1 MTADLLERTTSA
13 PPSRRPPTSRASEV
27 AVQARP
33 LATPAAAAI
42 ATGGSLWLVG
52 DLMADPGP
60 THLAATALASGL
72 LATSVLRERSNQRLA
87 LVKVLTRTISPHAG
101 ESKIRARRWEGRWV
115 GTPGRLDISYD
126 PRVDSAGEW
135 PGKVIKAINTRLQRE
150 YRLISHDPRRHRLV
164 LGLLPPRPTPE
175 EQPVPELASR
185 LEELV
190 RALFGEGAKHSATWD
205 DCELVAF
212 DVQHKIG
219 LRVSPHVLVRARM
232 EQTVQAM
239 LPGRWRAKWDLEADS
254 VRFEL
259 RPPFPKTLARSF
271 EEPTEA
277 VLPYARDEDGE
288 EIVWDM
294 RSGSGTPHYLITGRT
309 GTGKTVT
316 LRTLVMEACRR
327 GFEVWICDPKRI
339 EFIGLKAWPNVG
351 LHASTVP
358 AIVSAIH
365 QTRLEMERRYALIE
379 DGKANPEDFPRMLLL
394 IDEYR
399 YLYGICNAWWDT
411 VKPSGGKI
419 CPIFEEVFL
428 IASLGRS
435 AGIHLMIGTQR
446 PDADW
451 LGGDVRDQFGARMSM
466 GRLSAEAA
474 RMMWGAHHVGV
485 TVPLMTPGRGT
496 SVDRHGKPVECQAY
510 WTPDPTKASEADLEI
525 LAKLRPETT
534 LHERKI
540 VEPVELLDAD
550 GEPLPPK
557 GTYNL
562 YLEARVI
569 PLSQRP
575 DLEGY
580 SPDPVAGHVATGETS
595 RTEVTDPEDE
605 LEVEQS
611 DAVEELRDLSYA
623 PEGHMPAHSLVGCSG
638 YLVEV
643 DESLGLWAVI
653 ESAETDAVD
662 EDQVCICWRSD
673 EDGSDFGVL
682 VVDGSTRLG
691 VRTPLE
697 DADEES

>member
-1 MTADLLERTTSA
+1 MTAELLERTAGA
-13 PPSRRPPTSRASEV
+13 PPRLPVSRASEV
-27 AVQARP
+27 AAQARP
-33 LATPAAAAI
+33 LAAPAAAAV

-52 DLMADPGP
+52 DLMTDPGP
-60 THLAATALASGL
+60 THLAATAIAGGL
-72 LATSVLRERSNQRLA
+72 LATSVARERSNQRLD
-87 LVKVLTRTISPHAG
+87 LVKVLARTISPQAG

-115 GTPGRLDISYD
+115 GTPGRLVISYD

-135 PGKVIKAINTRLQRE
+135 PSKVIKAISTRLQRD
-150 YRLISHDPRRHRLV
+150 YRLVSHDSRRHRLV
-164 LGLLPPRPTPE
+164 LELLPPRLTPE

-205 DCELVAF
+205 ARQLVAC
-212 DVQHKIG
+212 DVKHKIG

-259 RPPFPKTLARSF
+259 RPPFPKTLVRSF
-271 EEPTEA
+271 EDPVEA

-327 GFEVWICDPKRI
+327 AFEVWICDPKRI

-358 AIVSAIH
+358 AIVAAIH

-379 DGKANPEDFPRMLLL
+379 DGKANPEDFPRLLLL

-399 YLYGICNAWWDT
+399 YLYGIVNAWWDA
-411 VKPSGGKI
+411 VKPSGGKL

-496 SVDRHGKPVECQAY
+496 SVDKNGKPVECQAY
-510 WTPDPTKASEADLEI
+510 WTPDPTKASDADLEI
-525 LAKLRPETT
+525 LAKLRPEKTI
-534 LHERKI
+534 HERKI
-540 VEPVELLDAD
+540 VEPVELIDEE
-550 GEPLPPK
+550 GEPLPAK
-557 GTYNL
+557 GTYSL
-562 YLEARVI
+562 YLEARII

-580 SPDPVAGHVATGETS
+580 SPDPVANRHSPSVGSQEAGSDE
-595 RTEVTDPEDE
+595 E
-605 LEVEQS
+605 LEVTQG
-611 DAVEELRDLSYA
+611 DAVEEMRDAQYA
-623 PEGHMPAHSLVGCSG
+623 PEGHMSAHALVGCSG

-673 EDGSDFGVL
+673 EDGSDFGLL
-682 VVDGSTRLG
+682 VVDGSARLG
-691 VRTPLE
+691 VRTPLDDSGQE
-697 DADEES
+697 G